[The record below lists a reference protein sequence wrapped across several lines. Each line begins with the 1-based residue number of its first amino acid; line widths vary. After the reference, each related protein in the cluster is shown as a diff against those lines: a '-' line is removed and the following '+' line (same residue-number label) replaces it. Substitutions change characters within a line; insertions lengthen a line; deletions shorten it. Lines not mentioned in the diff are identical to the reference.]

1 MAAKKTALDG
11 EISDAQRAAL
21 AANCP
26 AISPE
31 RSAYYAKWEIEQT
44 AFVNAPTASTAT
56 ATAAALAKAR
66 AAATAKAKIAWF

>member
-11 EISDAQRAAL
+11 EISDATRAVL

-31 RSAYYAKWEIEQT
+31 RSAYYAEWEVEQT
-44 AFVNAPTASTAT
+44 AFVKRA
-56 ATAAALAKAR
+56 